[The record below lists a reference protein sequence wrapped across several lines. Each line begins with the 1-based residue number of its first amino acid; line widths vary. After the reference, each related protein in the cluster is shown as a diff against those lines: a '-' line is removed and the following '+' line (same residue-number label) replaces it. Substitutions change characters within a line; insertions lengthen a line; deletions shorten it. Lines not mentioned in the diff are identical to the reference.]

1 MIAYVLAAIIGY
13 VLGSIPFGL
22 LITRAAGLGD
32 VRRIGSGN
40 IGATNVLRTGRREL
54 AALTLVMDAAKGAV
68 AVLLT
73 RAFVVGH
80 AVPTIDAE
88 GGLVLCVA
96 GAAAFVGHVFP
107 VWLGF
112 KGGKGVATFIGVLLA
127 LSWPVGLIFCAVWLV
142 IALAQKYSSL
152 AALTAAA
159 TAPIFSYVVD
169 GGRLAGTA
177 AILAILLFY
186 THRGNI
192 LRLMNKTEPK
202 IGAGKQTS
210 EPS

>member
-1 MIAYVLAAIIGY
+1 MIAYVLAAVIGY
-13 VLGSIPFGL
+13 GLGSIPFGVM
-22 LITRAAGLGD
+22 ITRAAGLGD
-32 VRRIGSGN
+32 VRQIGSGN

-80 AVPTIDAE
+80 AVPNIDAE
-88 GGLVLCVA
+88 GGLILCVA
-96 GAAAFVGHVFP
+96 GAAAFFGHVFP

-112 KGGKGVATFIGVLLA
+112 RGGKGVATFIGVLLA

-177 AILAILLFY
+177 AILAIVLFY

-210 EPS
+210 GPS